1 MEAQVLLCYVT
12 KPAGKSITAVIF
24 LILIII
30 TAMVVVLSGILP
42 VVEIYTSNILVDSD
56 HLLHACAV
64 LPLYLPVRCFP

>member
-1 MEAQVLLCYVT
+1 
-12 KPAGKSITAVIF
+12 
-24 LILIII
+24 
-30 TAMVVVLSGILP
+30 MVVVLSGILP